1 VAPAEAPLLLLVVDD
16 DPAMVGA
23 ITALVG
29 TVGHQVV
36 TAYDGETAVRR
47 WREDRP
53 DLVLLDLAM
62 SGIDGFEVARRLRAE
77 GAVLPI
83 IIVSGEASES
93 AKVRALDLGAD
104 DYLTKPFGKH
114 ELLARIRAA
123 MRRAGPPPA
132 ARLDEGGGPGLGAPA
147 GSTVQLG
154 PIVIDAGRHATY
166 VGSTRVHLTPTE
178 YRLLE
183 ALARA
188 GGSVVDHRRLLA
200 AGWPEEGDPDPLWL
214 KPHLTRLRRK
224 VVEAGGPPID
234 SIRGVGWRLALES
247 VPTAP
252 AS

>member
-1 VAPAEAPLLLLVVDD
+1 VEPAETPLLLLVVDD

-23 ITALVG
+23 LTALVG

-47 WREDRP
+47 WREERP

-77 GAVLPI
+77 DAALPI
-83 IIVSGEASES
+83 IVVSGETSES
-93 AKVRALDLGAD
+93 AKVRALDIGAD
-104 DYLTKPFGKH
+104 DYLTKPFGRH

-123 MRRAGPPPA
+123 MRRAGSPA
-132 ARLDEGGGPGLGAPA
+132 SARLDEGGVS
-147 GSTVQLG
+147 GSAVVATVQLG
-154 PIVIDAGRHATY
+154 SIVIDAGRHATY

-178 YRLLE
+178 YRLLD

-188 GGSVVDHRRLLA
+188 GGSVVAHGRLLV
-200 AGWPEEGDPDPLWL
+200 AGWPTERDPDPLWL

-224 VVEAGGPPID
+224 VLEAGGPRID
-234 SIRGVGWRLALES
+234 SIRGVGWRLGVEGEPT
-247 VPTAP
+247 VPT
-252 AS
+252 S